1 MLLLP
6 ATYRPEVDHSKKCIF
21 PFPFYCYIIFCI
33 CICEGI
39 PVEILPST
47 DTGNVKTVNLK
58 QWLKLREYVERHML
72 SLKIQQQYQQDH
84 QQYQQQEMM
93 TEHPYQQLQ
102 DVTMMDMGGGNN
114 NNNNDC
120 EMDIISSLSQFQSQF
135 QSQSSSPLVAP
146 TSLVTPTSVALS
158 LNIVECPG
166 SNDVIF
172 RRGKSMNNHPGN
184 VQFFCIIESRLDE
197 FTKAKDQKGQQ
208 QLKIVLEIIHYIQN
222 IQNGL
227 FLKWNPS
234 NGWWTVINNNSNN
247 SNSNSNSNSNK
258 NSSSATSS
266 DSVHDKTATTTM
278 MTQQD
283 NNKCSNN
290 LTTEELEIQSK
301 VHYAFRDF
309 KKKIQ
314 IQQNLQSSKSSTYA
328 FERQDG
334 HVRKRGKIIK
344 NSNVGGRG
352 GAIPLFCGT
361 TPDERIGK
369 IKRI

>member
-1 MLLLP
+1 
-6 ATYRPEVDHSKKCIF
+6 
-21 PFPFYCYIIFCI
+21 
-33 CICEGI
+33 
-39 PVEILPST
+39 
-47 DTGNVKTVNLK
+47 
-58 QWLKLREYVERHML
+58 ML

-114 NNNNDC
+114 NNNNNDC
-120 EMDIISSLSQFQSQF
+120 EMDIIPSLSQFQSQF

-234 NGWWTVINNNSNN
+234 NGWWTIINNNSNK
-247 SNSNSNSNSNK
+247 SNSNSNK

-290 LTTEELEIQSK
+290 FTTEELEIQSK

-334 HVRKRGKIIK
+334 HVRKRGKIIN
-344 NSNVGGRG
+344 NSNAGCGRG
-352 GAIPLFCGT
+352 GVIPLFCGT